1 MAKRKSSKKKKQQKK
16 QDISLIV
23 VIILSVLLT
32 VLIYAQSGAI
42 GIALSDFFG
51 GMIGILKYI
60 LHIKYGNKKSKQY
73 INEISNISMFLLTFL
88 CSIAIL
94 YFRNIAYF
102 LICVV
107 LWAITITENR
117 KFKNDM
123 KMYEIVQNQE
133 KMEEILVLMNK

>member
-73 INEISNISMFLLTFL
+73 IIKNRSICIIVNIYCCNIKCISNI
-88 CSIAIL
+88 
-94 YFRNIAYF
+94 
-102 LICVV
+102 
-107 LWAITITENR
+107 
-117 KFKNDM
+117 
-123 KMYEIVQNQE
+123 
-133 KMEEILVLMNK
+133 

>member
-60 LHIKYGNKKSKQY
+60 LPLGAFAVAIKIIKNRSICIIVNIYCCNIKC
-73 INEISNISMFLLTFL
+73 ISNI
-88 CSIAIL
+88 
-94 YFRNIAYF
+94 
-102 LICVV
+102 
-107 LWAITITENR
+107 
-117 KFKNDM
+117 
-123 KMYEIVQNQE
+123 
-133 KMEEILVLMNK
+133 

>member
-60 LHIKYGNKKSKQY
+60 LHIKYGNKKSKQC
-73 INEISNISMFLLTFL
+73 N
-88 CSIAIL
+88 
-94 YFRNIAYF
+94 
-102 LICVV
+102 
-107 LWAITITENR
+107 
-117 KFKNDM
+117 KNG
-123 KMYEIVQNQE
+123 MYR
-133 KMEEILVLMNK
+133 